1 MHALKSSPL
10 LQPPPSPVLC
20 LINNQIFILG
30 HNGCICAGGD
40 LIERGNWKRPSASLF
55 DKELTLIEVVAI

>member
-1 MHALKSSPL
+1 MTFLQCAFSYVASSFVPG
-10 LQPPPSPVLC
+10 QM
-20 LINNQIFILG
+20 QI
-30 HNGCICAGGD
+30 HNGCICAAGD

>member
-10 LQPPPSPVLC
+10 LQPPPPPVLC

-30 HNGCICAGGD
+30 HNGCICAAGD